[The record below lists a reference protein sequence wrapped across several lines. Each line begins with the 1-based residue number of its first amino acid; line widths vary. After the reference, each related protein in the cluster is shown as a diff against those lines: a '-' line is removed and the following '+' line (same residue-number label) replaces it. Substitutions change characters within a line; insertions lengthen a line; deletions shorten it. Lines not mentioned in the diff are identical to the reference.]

1 MLESFMVAFNAV
13 GPFLILLGI
22 GFAAV
27 RLKLT
32 DRPFMDR
39 LNALN
44 YRLFFPFLMFNNV
57 YSAKPE
63 NMPSVKLMLTGSL
76 SVILL
81 VVLLVIIVPKIVKEN
96 PRRGVVIQGI
106 FRSNFIIY
114 GIPLT
119 TYVFGTEK
127 SSVCGMMIM
136 IMVSIFNIAAVI
148 VLELFREGGKIRPGA
163 LLLGIVK
170 NPLLQGCVV
179 GLLFYLLQI
188 RLPSFV
194 ATPVSSLAG
203 AATTIALV
211 VLGANLKFDE
221 LKKNS
226 RTISVVLVI
235 RLILLPVV
243 MVAFAYLIGLR
254 GVELFLILMIFGTPV
269 ATSSYPMAQNMGG
282 DGQLAGQ
289 LVFVSTVA
297 SLATIFV
304 FIGWDCFC
312 EKLKN
317 EDYRAL
323 PVSVPLPGRVRVLTV
338 ALRATFSREVSSC
351 ACSRALLS
359 SREAMPSESWPIRCP
374 PAFSACRSENN
385 TPKNRIITSASV
397 ISSTSHRMPREE
409 KTGRAWTVSVT
420 TPRFREPAFSPLV
433 QSCTC
438 LEE

>member
-1 MLESFMVAFNAV
+1 MLESFLVAFNAV
-13 GPFLILLGI
+13 APFLILLGI

-27 RLKLT
+27 RLKWT

-44 YRLFFPFLMFNNV
+44 YKLFFPFLMFNNV

-63 NMPSVKLMLTGSL
+63 NMPSVKLMLTGENMPSVKLMLTGAL
-76 SVILL
+76 SVSLL
-81 VVLLVIIVPKIVKEN
+81 VVLLVLIVPKIVKEN

-127 SSVCGMMIM
+127 SSICGMMIM
-136 IMVSIFNIAAVI
+136 IMVSLFNIAAVI
-148 VLELFREGGKIRPGA
+148 VLELFRDGGKIRPGA
-163 LLLGIVK
+163 LVLGIVK

-188 RLPSFV
+188 RLPSFI

-243 MVAFAYLIGLR
+243 MMTFAYFIGLR

-297 SLATIFV
+297 SLATIFA
-304 FIGWDCFC
+304 FIFT
-312 EKLKN
+312 L
-317 EDYRAL
+317 
-323 PVSVPLPGRVRVLTV
+323 
-338 ALRATFSREVSSC
+338 SRLG
-351 ACSRALLS
+351 LLY
-359 SREAMPSESWPIRCP
+359 
-374 PAFSACRSENN
+374 
-385 TPKNRIITSASV
+385 
-397 ISSTSHRMPREE
+397 
-409 KTGRAWTVSVT
+409 
-420 TPRFREPAFSPLV
+420 
-433 QSCTC
+433 
-438 LEE
+438 